1 MGRLW
6 KNPHARQG
14 KMYNLEMNV
23 TQQSRLR
30 IAAKLTALLAAL
42 VACARTASA
51 QGCAMCYQN
60 AAAAGPQGITALRHG
75 VYFLIFPTLAIFVGF
90 FTLLY
95 RRRNATRT
103 QSQSAI

>member
-1 MGRLW
+1 MH
-6 KNPHARQG
+6 NFRQWRVVG
-14 KMYNLEMNV
+14 V
-23 TQQSRLR
+23 AFAS
-30 IAAKLTALLAAL
+30 AAFLLLFSPAAL
-42 VACARTASA
+42 HA

-75 VYFLIFPTLAIFVGF
+75 VYFLIFPTLAIFMGF

-103 QSQSAI
+103 ESQPAA